1 MRRPPAYSQFPRFP
15 VTGGTILLAVIV
27 SLAYWGKLLDVTPLF
42 ADGNV
47 RRWQLWRLV
56 SSALP
61 HGSPLHLLF
70 NLYWTWVFGTLV
82 EETFGHVRT
91 ALLFVLLALGSGAA
105 EYALLE
111 GGIGLS
117 GVGYGLFAF
126 CWVLSRRDRRF
137 AGAVDS
143 NTTSVFVV
151 WFFVCIVL
159 DRMGAMRIAN
169 IAHGAGALLGFLV
182 GLAIT
187 GPTKQRLMA
196 IASVV
201 AIVVAVVAGSTVAR
215 PWVNLAAEGGRGEFE
230 LGVDALKAGRNDEGV
245 RWLRDVIRINPR
257 EATAWYDLGV
267 AYSRLDRADESI
279 AAFER
284 AHELEPANAEYAA
297 AYAVHQAYR
306 ATAAGRQDEAADW
319 DERLTAAEPKNDK
332 AWYNLGSARYRLG
345 AYAAAAS
352 AFRKALDLAPTDE
365 RYRTAWEHAARLAAA
380 TSRPSTRPTTT
391 TRRSTRPATTR
402 AVDDSNAAFYRRIT
416 GE

>member
-1 MRRPPAYSQFPRFP
+1 MRRPPEFSQFPRFP
-15 VTGGTILLAVIV
+15 VTGGTIMLAVIV
-27 SLAYWGKLLDVTPLF
+27 SLAYWGKFLDVTPLF

-91 ALLFVLLALGSGAA
+91 LALFVLLALGSGAA

-126 CWVLSRRDRRF
+126 CWVLARRDPRF
-137 AGAVDS
+137 AGAVDE

-151 WFFVCIVL
+151 WFFVCILL
-159 DRMGAMRIAN
+159 DRFGAMRIAN
-169 IAHGAGALLGFLV
+169 VAHASGALLGFLV
-182 GLAIT
+182 GYAIT
-187 GPTKQRLMA
+187 GRAGQRRMA

-201 AIVVAVVAGSTVAR
+201 AIVVGVVAGSTVAR
-215 PWVNLAAEGGRGEFE
+215 PWVNLAADGARGEFE
-230 LGVDALKAGRNDEGV
+230 LGLEAMKAGRNDEGV
-245 RWLRDVIRINPR
+245 RWLRDATKMNPR
-257 EATAWYDLGV
+257 DATAWYDLGL
-267 AYSRLDRADESI
+267 AYSRLNRDDEAI
-279 AAFER
+279 ASFAR
-284 AHELEPANAEYAA
+284 AHDLEPANAGYLAS
-297 AYAVHQAYR
+297 YAVHQAFR
-306 ATAAGRQDEAADW
+306 ASVAGREDEVAKWYEQLVAAQ
-319 DERLTAAEPKNDK
+319 PKNHL
-332 AWYNLGSARYRLG
+332 AWYELGRARYRLRN
-345 AYAAAAS
+345 YPAAAA
-352 AFRKALDLAPTDE
+352 AYGKALDLAPTDE
-365 RYRTAWEHAARLAAA
+365 RYRTAWEHSTRLARA
-380 TSRPSTRPTTT
+380 T

-402 AVDDSNAAFYRRIT
+402 SADDSHAAFWRLIT